1 MWVGV
6 DSLVGGAFSAGFGAY
21 GAFGFIGGMLGLF
34 GAARAI
40 PGQDSRRGDPG
51 ALAEADGLLF
61 AAAVPVRPGDDGG
74 VRCEANGWVTAM
86 PIPALGRPGTGKTF
100 LLQAQATVGSER
112 PMVCHRLL
120 PS

>member
-40 PGQDSRRGDPG
+40 PGQDSRPGHLG
-51 ALAEADGLLF
+51 ALAEADGLLL
-61 AAAVPVRPGDDGG
+61 ARVRGWSSGDNGG
-74 VRCEANGWVTAM
+74 LRGKARGRATAM
-86 PIPALGRPGTGKTF
+86 PIPEVGRPGTGKSF
-100 LLQAQATVGSER
+100 LLQAQAITGWELPV
-112 PMVCHRLL
+112 VCDRLL
-120 PS
+120 RS